1 MPEGDDIDDEDF
13 KIRIIYKIFERS
25 SYSSSESLEVTGEY
39 KYILW
44 MYLSLKYLIVEK
56 TKISNNYHYRK
67 YVSSRAKGNGSMD
80 CNEYSIN

>member
-39 KYILW
+39 KYILC
-44 MYLSLKYLIVEK
+44 LNLPEV
-56 TKISNNYHYRK
+56 
-67 YVSSRAKGNGSMD
+67 
-80 CNEYSIN
+80 

>member
-39 KYILW
+39 YKKISFRYHLEN
-44 MYLSLKYLIVEK
+44 VEK
-56 TKISNNYHYRK
+56 IKISNNYHYRK

-80 CNEYSIN
+80 GNEYSIN

>member
-39 KYILW
+39 KYILGI
-44 MYLSLKYLIVEK
+44 YLGLKYEK
-56 TKISNNYHYRK
+56 NKISNDYLTEIF
-67 YVSSRAKGNGSMD
+67 VLSRAKGNGSMD
-80 CNEYSIN
+80 GNEYSID

>member
-44 MYLSLKYLIVEK
+44 MYLSLKYL
-56 TKISNNYHYRK
+56 TKISKNYHYRK
-67 YVSSRAKGNGSMD
+67 YVSFRAKGNGSMD
-80 CNEYSIN
+80 GNEYSVN

>member
-39 KYILW
+39 KYILLLYTNSSSIVRLDTFVW
-44 MYLSLKYLIVEK
+44 ISLI
-56 TKISNNYHYRK
+56 
-67 YVSSRAKGNGSMD
+67 
-80 CNEYSIN
+80 